1 MVSTYNTHGKVNN
14 VYNIL
19 VGEYEEGNGNHQFV
33 EPFEAEV

>member
-1 MVSTYNTHGKVNN
+1 MGTTYSTHGKVNN

-19 VGEYEEGNGNHQFV
+19 VGEYEESNGNPQLE